1 MKFKSKE
8 EIQQELIKNEGEV
21 LSNFMNMFSNYTPAV
36 FDEEWE
42 EIEIQSGVKQINE
55 ELNEEKKED
64 GDSKDNSSISES
76 ESN

>member
-8 EIQQELIKNEGEV
+8 EIISELVKNEDEKVSTFLTLRG
-21 LSNFMNMFSNYTPAV
+21 NYSPSV

-42 EIEIQSGVKQINE
+42 EVEIVSGVKQINE
-55 ELNEEKKED
+55 ELKEETTD
-64 GDSKDNSSISES
+64 GETNINNSISKS